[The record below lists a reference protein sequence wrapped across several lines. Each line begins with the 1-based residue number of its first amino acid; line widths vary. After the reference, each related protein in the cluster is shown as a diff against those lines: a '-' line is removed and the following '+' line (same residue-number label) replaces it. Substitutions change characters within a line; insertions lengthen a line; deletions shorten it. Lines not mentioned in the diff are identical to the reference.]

1 MVSKQETTVPDHD
14 PKLDNAVQEIANL
27 LATAHLRLRF
37 PDQPTRLDSPET
49 ESDSCDCGL
58 TA

>member
-1 MVSKQETTVPDHD
+1 MPDHD
-14 PKLDNAVQEIANL
+14 PLLADAVREIVNL

-37 PDQPTRLDSPET
+37 PDPPARLDSTET
-49 ESDSCDCGL
+49 ESDSCDCRL